1 MLSDLAASS
10 SHVIQAE
17 LFEPVQMSS
26 ANDPLTPTLGNVN
39 RMLESI
45 AGYLNFKAGDSGT
58 RFDILLPCAKQMQ
71 LVA

>member
-1 MLSDLAASS
+1 
-10 SHVIQAE
+10 
-17 LFEPVQMSS
+17 
-26 ANDPLTPTLGNVN
+26 
-39 RMLESI
+39 MLETM